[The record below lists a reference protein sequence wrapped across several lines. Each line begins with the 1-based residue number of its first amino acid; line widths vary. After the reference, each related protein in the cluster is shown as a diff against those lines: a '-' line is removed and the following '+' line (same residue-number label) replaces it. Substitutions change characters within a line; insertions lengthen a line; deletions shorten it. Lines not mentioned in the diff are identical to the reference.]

1 MEHLRKRVKVR
12 LVNNAKDY
20 NKYVSKLSL
29 VSQKIFNKSFV
40 AIHEMK
46 PVLRLDKPIYVAFS
60 ILDLSN
66 LLIYEFHYNYI
77 KIKYTENLLFYRHS
91 LVYEIETNNVYED
104 FYEDKSLFGFS
115 DYPENSK
122 VFNPVNKNVIG
133 KMKMKSKGK

>member
-46 PVLRLDKPIYVAFS
+46 PVLTFDKPIYVAFS
-60 ILDLSN
+60 ILDIN
-66 LLIYEFHYNYI
+66 KLLMYEFHYNYI
-77 KIKYTENLLFYRHS
+77 KIKYTANLLFYRHS

-104 FYEDKSLFGFS
+104 F
-115 DYPENSK
+115 
-122 VFNPVNKNVIG
+122 
-133 KMKMKSKGK
+133 